1 MIIPRQEEKD
11 IKAIKKWLFI
21 YGRRKTGKTFLIRH
35 FLKYDEYFFV
45 KRDRTI
51 IVESTGSSIS
61 YETLKELLN
70 RLLKDNKTVVVD
82 EFHRLGDDFMDHLHF
97 IEKNGKLIIVSST
110 FHLAK
115 KLVSKNSPLL
125 GIFAEFPLGL
135 IKIEDIMHVL
145 PKLSKKQSV
154 ELAMFLSEPLT
165 IEYYDDKM
173 TSKDLCKQLLSTMKF
188 LVPALVGETF
198 SEEERVLSNVYSGM
212 LRAIA
217 SGKAVST
224 EISSFLFSKKLIP
237 KDNPGGI
244 QPYLRNL
251 MEIGLIKRVK
261 VVNRKTYVYEH
272 VSPLIQLFYYGDEK
286 YNLSEIEID
295 EAHVTALFE
304 SVFPKIIERSI
315 RSFLARRFGLLEGV
329 VVEGDY
335 EIDGYL
341 MKLKKGE
348 IALEVKWG
356 EKIGKDDLLRAE
368 EVLYKVTAKRRFL
381 FVPDKEKV
389 GFKSEKIEIVD
400 ITDFLL

>member
-11 IKAIKKWLFI
+11 INAIKKWLFI

-51 IVESTGSSIS
+51 IVESTGNSIT
-61 YETLKELLN
+61 YETLKELLV
-70 RLLKDNKTVVVD
+70 RLLNDNKTVVLD
-82 EFHRLGDDFMDHLHF
+82 EFHRLGEDFMDYLHF

-115 KLVSKNSPLL
+115 KIVSKNSPLL
-125 GIFAEFPLGL
+125 GVFAEFPLGL
-135 IKIEDIMHVL
+135 IKIEDILHVL
-145 PKLSKKQSV
+145 PKLNKKQSV
-154 ELAMFLSEPLT
+154 ELAIFLSEPLT
-165 IEYYDDKM
+165 IEYYQDKM
-173 TSKDLCKQLLSTMKF
+173 ASKDLCKQLLSTMKF

-198 SEEERVLSNVYSGM
+198 AEEERVLSNVYSGI

-217 SGKAVST
+217 DGKTIST

-244 QPYLRNL
+244 QPYLHNL
-251 MEIGLIKRVK
+251 IEIGLIKRIK
-261 VVNRKTYVYEH
+261 VVNRKTYTYEH

-286 YNLSEIEID
+286 YNLSEIEIKQ
-295 EAHVTALFE
+295 TSISALFDA
-304 SVFPKIIERSI
+304 VFPKIVERFI

-329 VVEGDY
+329 VIEGSY

-356 EKIGKDDLLRAE
+356 DKIGKEDILRAE
-368 EVLYKVTAKRRFL
+368 EVLYKVIAKRRFL

-389 GFKSEKIEIVD
+389 DFKSDKIEIVD
-400 ITDFLL
+400 ILDFL